1 MKTREKLKSLSVRK
15 QDKGVHISSPEKKKS
30 FGIKTFIINCITP
43 GWQFSFSLFEILL
56 GLSKHC
62 NTYAKALCL
71 YTCTPNTKETASLD
85 IKEKTTYNQCLCIL
99 DGRYI
104 YLKSLPWFVWPKTCL
119 SCILNDILWL
129 PNNLFSLIIILNPSH
144 TVGFIKFVSMLYD
157 DLLLNQ
163 KILSTST

>member
-1 MKTREKLKSLSVRK
+1 MALIIKSKIL
-15 QDKGVHISSPEKKKS
+15 VHVKDSFIPALTQKAVIIVKVCTHRTQKKKKS

-71 YTCTPNTKETASLD
+71 YTCTPNTTETASLD

-104 YLKSLPWFVWPKTCL
+104 YIFKVRHGLFDLKYV
-119 SCILNDILWL
+119 
-129 PNNLFSLIIILNPSH
+129 
-144 TVGFIKFVSMLYD
+144 
-157 DLLLNQ
+157 
-163 KILSTST
+163 

>member
-1 MKTREKLKSLSVRK
+1 MIWKQEKNLNHCLFANKIKVCTYRA
-15 QDKGVHISSPEKKKS
+15 QKKKEK
-30 FGIKTFIINCITP
+30 FWHQNVYHQLYHPRMAIFVFP
-43 GWQFSFSLFEILL
+43 FEILL

-71 YTCTPNTKETASLD
+71 YTCTPNTKETASRD

-104 YLKSLPWFVWPKTCL
+104 YLKSFPWFVWPKTCL

-144 TVGFIKFVSMLYD
+144 TVGFIKFVSML
-157 DLLLNQ
+157 
-163 KILSTST
+163 